1 MCATYRV
8 YCTPVERQVVFPADF
23 TLAVTLALVVTVVIF
38 SPLLLSPG
46 SSSSS
51 SSSRLRKSPALLESG
66 ASINHAERFQAK

>member
-23 TLAVTLALVVTVVIF
+23 TLAVTLALVVTVVIL

-51 SSSRLRKSPALLESG
+51 RLRKPPALLESG
-66 ASINHAERFQAK
+66 ASINHAERSQAK

>member
-23 TLAVTLALVVTVVIF
+23 TLAVTLALVVTVVIL

-46 SSSSS
+46 SSSS
-51 SSSRLRKSPALLESG
+51 RLRKPPALLESG
-66 ASINHAERFQAK
+66 ASINHAERSQAK